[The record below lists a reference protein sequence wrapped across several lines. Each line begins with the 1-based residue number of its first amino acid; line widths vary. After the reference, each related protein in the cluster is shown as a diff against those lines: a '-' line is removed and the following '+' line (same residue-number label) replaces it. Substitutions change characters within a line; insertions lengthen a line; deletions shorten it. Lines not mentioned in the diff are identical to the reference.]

1 MPELSLL
8 QVISYTVNSV
18 FILQW
23 LLSKMLLHK
32 FLVGRWEGTLARE
45 GDDGAVFHCT
55 LYVAA
60 HKDRDNTAVFCYQK
74 KDLHSTQVCIQGVD
88 ILADYD
94 GDLLFVWRRSWKPT
108 FIRAMHVDLGNGT
121 QNPDDMPKRYTWNCR
136 VSSLFFRPKMAVDVK
151 AFDVSFS
158 GFLARH

>member
-1 MPELSLL
+1 MPELSLI
-8 QVISYTVNSV
+8 QIISYTVNAV

-23 LLSKMLLHK
+23 LSGKVLLHK

-55 LYVAA
+55 LYVTA

-88 ILADYD
+88 MLSDYD
-94 GDLLFVWRRSWKPT
+94 GDLLFVW
-108 FIRAMHVDLGNGT
+108 
-121 QNPDDMPKRYTWNCR
+121 
-136 VSSLFFRPKMAVDVK
+136 
-151 AFDVSFS
+151 
-158 GFLARH
+158 